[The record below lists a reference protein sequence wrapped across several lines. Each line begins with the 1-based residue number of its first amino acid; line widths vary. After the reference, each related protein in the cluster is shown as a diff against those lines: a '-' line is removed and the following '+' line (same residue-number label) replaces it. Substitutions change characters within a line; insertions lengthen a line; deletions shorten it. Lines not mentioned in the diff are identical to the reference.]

1 MRTEYEEECEE
12 EEGEEKCRTEFD
24 YVCEEAK
31 PTTYAPPT
39 DSYGVP
45 SAPPLA
51 SSTYGSIQ
59 RNSDIGSGETTELP
73 ELPQYRYHFFVIILT
88 SSDSLICKKIQLNDT
103 ITIH

>member
-45 SAPPLA
+45 SAPPIA

-59 RNSDIGSGETTELP
+59 RNSDIGTGETTELP
-73 ELPQYRYHFFVIILT
+73 DLPQYRYQLFGYH
-88 SSDSLICKKIQLNDT
+88 SNYICANRML
-103 ITIH
+103 